1 MIEQWVSEE
10 FESLDLG
17 DVRLNRRAKMFVSSA
32 AGIGDSNPDRFRKN
46 GSLKAV
52 YRMINN
58 PKVDV
63 GELFAAHNRASIKRC
78 SEQTLVYVVQDTTEV
93 DLTKP
98 QIVVSGAGP
107 LSCGKRR
114 GFFFHPSY
122 ALSGSGVPLGQV
134 DQVTWARDPQS
145 LEVPVKER
153 RRELKKASF
162 EEKES
167 SRWLEIL
174 QSNEQLARS
183 LPRTRII
190 SIGDSEADISELFCQ
205 CQDFPENFDLIIRGC
220 RKRTIVSATQSDVG
234 GEYVSDQVLENVS
247 NIDEALQKATARFT
261 KEVSVGPRPEPL
273 TPDAKKKTR
282 NQARTARTTC
292 LTISALTV
300 TLAGPRRAG
309 GGCLPD
315 SSLNVVQVF
324 EASPP
329 NGEPPVHWVLYTT
342 LPIGTEAEIH
352 AVVDGY
358 CQRWSVELYFKT
370 LKSGLKI
377 EDMKYR
383 TLERYL
389 KAFAMLA
396 VVAWR
401 VEYLKTAARIE
412 PDAPCSKYFPEEQ
425 WVAIVIFQTQTRP
438 DKDHPPTMNEFMK
451 IIAMLGGYINKKAQG
466 PPGSK
471 TIWRGM
477 SRFETIVQAFQAY
490 SQTCGV

>member
-1 MIEQWVSEE
+1 MIEEWVEEE

-17 DVRLNRRAKMFVSSA
+17 DVRLNRRAKMFVSSS
-32 AGIGDSNPDRFRKN
+32 AGIGDSNPDRCRDG

-52 YRMINN
+52 YRMITN

-63 GELFAAHNRASIKRC
+63 GELFASHNRASIKRC
-78 SEQTLVYVVQDTTEV
+78 SEQSLIYVVQDTTEV

-98 QIVVSGAGP
+98 KIEVVGAGP

-122 ALSGSGVPLGQV
+122 ALSSSGVPLGQV
-134 DQVTWARDPQS
+134 DQIVWARDRQS
-145 LEVPVKER
+145 LEIPTRER
-153 RRELKKASF
+153 RRRTKQACF

-167 SRWLEIL
+167 ARWLEIL

-183 LPRTRII
+183 LPETRIV
-190 SIGDSEADISELFCQ
+190 SIADSEADISELFCQ
-205 CQDFPENFDLIIRGC
+205 CKDFPDNFDLIIRGC
-220 RKRTIVSATQSDVG
+220 RKHNLISATDSGSGHAID
-234 GEYVSDQVLENVS
+234 VS
-247 NIDEALQKATARFT
+247 NIDEALQTATARFT
-261 KEVSVGPRPEPL
+261 KDTSVGPRPEPL
-273 TPDAKKKTR
+273 TPDAKKRTR
-282 NQARTARTTC
+282 NQARTARTAC
-292 LTISALTV
+292 LTVSAITV
-300 TLAGPRRAG
+300 TLAGPRRPG
-309 GGCLPD
+309 GDCLPD
-315 SSLNVVQVF
+315 TTLNVVQVL

-329 NGEPPVHWVLYTT
+329 EDEPPIHWVLYTT
-342 LPIGTEAEIH
+342 LPVGTKAEVH
-352 AVVDGY
+352 AVIDGY

-412 PDAPCSKYFPEEQ
+412 PDAPCSKYFSEKH
-425 WVAIVIFQTQTRP
+425 WVPIVIFQTHTPP
-438 DKDHPPTMNEFMK
+438 DKDQPPTLQEFMK
-451 IIAMLGGYINKKAQG
+451 MIATLGGYINKKSQG

>member
-1 MIEQWVSEE
+1 MIEEWVEEE

-17 DVRLNRRAKMFVSSA
+17 DDRLNRRAKMFVSSA
-32 AGIGDSNPDRFRKN
+32 AGIGDSNPDRFRDR
-46 GSLKAV
+46 GSLKAT

-63 GELFAAHNRASIKRC
+63 GELFASHNRASIKRC
-78 SEQTLVYVVQDTTEV
+78 SEQSLVYVVQDTTEV

-98 QIVVSGAGP
+98 KIEVAGGGP

-122 ALSGSGVPLGQV
+122 ALSSCGVPLGQV
-134 DQVTWARDPQS
+134 DQIIWARDPQS
-145 LEVPVKER
+145 LEVPFKER
-153 RRELKKASF
+153 RSRLKKACF

-167 SRWLEIL
+167 ARWLEVL

-183 LPRTRII
+183 LPETRIV
-190 SIGDSEADISELFCQ
+190 SVADSEADISELFCQ
-205 CQDFPENFDLIIRGC
+205 CEDFPDNFDLIIRGC
-220 RKRTIVSATQSDVG
+220 RKHNLISATDSANSGRVIED
-234 GEYVSDQVLENVS
+234 VS
-247 NIDEALQKATARFT
+247 NIDEALQTATARFA
-261 KEVSVGPRPEPL
+261 KDILVGPRPEPL
-273 TPDAKKKTR
+273 TPDAKNRTR
-282 NQARTARTTC
+282 NQARTARTAD
-292 LTISALTV
+292 LTISAITV
-300 TLAGPRRAG
+300 TLAGPRRPG
-309 GGCLPD
+309 GGCLPN
-315 SSLNVVQVF
+315 STLNVVQVL

-329 NGEPPVHWVLYTT
+329 EGEPPVHWVLYTT
-342 LPIGTEAEIH
+342 LPVGTKAEVH
-352 AVVDGY
+352 AVIDGY
-358 CQRWSVELYFKT
+358 CQRWNVELYFKT

-389 KAFAMLA
+389 KAFALLA

-412 PDAPCSKYFPEEQ
+412 PDAPCSKYFPERQ
-425 WVAIVIFQTQTRP
+425 WVPIVIFQTQTAP
-438 DKDHPPTMNEFMK
+438 DKEHPPTLQQFMK
-451 IIAMLGGYINKKAQG
+451 MIAMLGGYINKKSQG

-477 SRFETIVQAFQAY
+477 SRFETIVKAFQTY